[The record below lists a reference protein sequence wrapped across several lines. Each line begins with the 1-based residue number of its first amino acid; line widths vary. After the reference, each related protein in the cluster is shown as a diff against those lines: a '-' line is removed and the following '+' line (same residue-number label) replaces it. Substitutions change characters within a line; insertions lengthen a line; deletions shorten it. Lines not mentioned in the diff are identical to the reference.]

1 MELIK
6 KLKLKKRKVPKP
18 ISGLFISA
26 FIFISGALYITQGNI
41 WCELHALQ
49 SADFCY
55 RFDTTVKN
63 NGSSKTYAPVLI
75 SPVPFKAW
83 RETENYVD
91 PQAWSLYSFQSSL
104 QNEQQLF
111 ATSTDS
117 NAASWWLV
125 VDDLPHSGSGS
136 GRSIRTLMGANDIQR
151 NQGIYFDGKDFL
163 KVLNSSSANDFNQP
177 AFEIFIELE
186 NIDETLP
193 LVTGT
198 LIEKYNET
206 LNTGYKLELID
217 DSINGGGQLVKGWS
231 DTDNCSIEI
240 TPSNNN
246 KYILFKVKPNGELSV
261 TETNSLRAQT
271 GNQCTQAGALAT
283 SNTENLVM
291 GANQDVSL
299 QTPESNYLNK
309 YIIRFIDILSGS
321 ASLTRKATYGFN
333 PQDVVQSSALDPNY
347 SGTVKDISGS
357 GTEHTLYYY
366 FNRPQSDFEVTIS
379 SVEASTQA
387 STGIY
392 ERETTD
398 IIGRWYGGDDPTQ
411 MQSEKS
417 NLIGIG
423 FLRPPAGL
431 QLPDN
436 LWYSL
441 WLSVIGIFAG
451 MGLFMAFNSTSIA
464 MSTAAAP
471 IVIGAFSGI
480 VPVYYAMIIF
490 LLLISIYSVNAWYE
504 RG

>member
-1 MELIK
+1 MNILEKI
-6 KLKLKKRKVPKP
+6 KLKRREVPKP
-18 ISGLFISA
+18 ISGLFIGF
-26 FIFISGALYITQGNI
+26 FIAITGILYITVEANT
-41 WCELHALQ
+41 CSLYALQ
-49 SADFCY
+49 SGDFCY

-63 NGSSKTYAPVLI
+63 NGTSEVLAPVLI

-83 RETENYVD
+83 IETEKYVD
-91 PQAWSLYSFQSSL
+91 ENAWSLYSYQSSL

-111 ATSTDS
+111 TTGTNN
-117 NAASWWLV
+117 NAAAWWLIV
-125 VDDLPHSGSGS
+125 EDLPYSGTGS
-136 GRSIRTLMGANDIQR
+136 GRSLRTLMGANDIQR
-151 NQGIYFDGKDFL
+151 NQGIYFSGKDYL

-193 LVTGT
+193 KVTGT
-198 LIEKYNET
+198 ILEKYNST
-206 LNTGYKLELID
+206 LQTGYKLEMID
-217 DSINGGGQLVKGWS
+217 DSANAGGQLIKGWS
-231 DTDNCSIEI
+231 DTDSCSIQI
-240 TPSNNN
+240 TPSNTN
-246 KYILFKVKPNGELSV
+246 KYILFKVKPNAELSV
-261 TETNSLRAQT
+261 TETDSLRAQT

-299 QTPESNYLNK
+299 STPESNYLYK
-309 YIIRFIDILSGS
+309 HVIRFIDIMTGTS
-321 ASLTRKATYGFN
+321 SLTRKATYGFN
-333 PQDVVQSSALDPNY
+333 PVDSIQASALDPLY
-347 SGTVKDISGS
+347 SGTVADISGS
-357 GTEHTLYYY
+357 GTDHTLYYY
-366 FNRPQSDFEVTIS
+366 FDRDQSNYEVSIS
-379 SVEASTQA
+379 SVEFSTQA

-392 ERETTD
+392 ERETSD
-398 IIGRWYGGDDPTQ
+398 ILGRWFGGDDPTQ

-423 FLRPPAGL
+423 FLKPPAGL

-451 MGLFMAFNSTSIA
+451 IGLFYAFNSTVIA
-464 MSTAAAP
+464 MSTAASP
-471 IVIGAFSGI
+471 LVIGAFAGI